1 MSVAEKNL
9 TPGEKMIYVVDRDGM
24 EHSLTATAGHSVME
38 VIRDAGL
45 PVEAICGGQCVCTTC
60 HVYVDPKWSAKLEP
74 PREMEQVLVEDSG
87 SYKENSRLSCQI
99 DYTPELSGLRVTLA
113 PEF

>member
-1 MSVAEKNL
+1 
-9 TPGEKMIYVVDRDGM
+9 MIYVVDREGVKH
-24 EHSLTATAGHSVME
+24 ELEAGEGSSVME

-60 HVYVDPKWSAKLEP
+60 HVYIDEEWKDKLENMQ
-74 PREMEQVLVEDSG
+74 EMEKVLVEDSG
-87 SYKENSRLSCQI
+87 SYQENSRLSCQI
-99 DYTPELSGLRVTLA
+99 DYSDAINGLKVTLA